1 MSRIWLDIRVKIES
15 LTRLFKA
22 NNLKRGIFAV
32 RQGEYKGHFFVFVS
46 ETDDK
51 YNFLVLPY
59 NTTINVPKDQFEQGI
74 ENKIVDY
81 IEKLPNNVHEIC
93 CAQYNEAKAKSDI
106 NRLKQST
113 TQSGVDS
120 GECKN

>member
-1 MSRIWLDIRVKIES
+1 M
-15 LTRLFKA
+15 
-22 NNLKRGIFAV
+22 
-32 RQGEYKGHFFVFVS
+32 FVS
-46 ETDDK
+46 EIDDK

-59 NTTINVPKDQFEQGI
+59 NSTVSVPKDQFEQGV

-93 CAQYNEAKAKSDI
+93 CAQYNEAKTKSDI
-106 NRLKQST
+106 NRLKQSPA
-113 TQSGVDS
+113 QSSVDS